1 MLFGTYKEDEA
12 YLWKKFQAPEFD
24 PATGIDKDTAA
35 KEVVRFAE
43 LEAPVP
49 VIKARGF
56 EFLAENLQIEVDP
69 HDFFPAFGCWVR
81 LPRVIGKLLDRHG
94 EIMVE
99 KGRIGQ
105 QKKELC
111 SLLNSSGASNIWAD
125 YDHSVPE
132 WDLVF
137 SLGFPGLLRN
147 AMEWREKHRAAGTLD
162 EAKDAYFEGI
172 RISYEAILMMLER
185 FIERAK
191 VHHNERCDF
200 VAASLQRLHDGPPQN
215 FFDALQL
222 IYLYFMFSEHMDH
235 MQVRSLGNLD
245 WRLTPFYDRDL
256 ENGTFIDA
264 QMREMFDHFFM
275 QWGSINNYWGQ
286 PVYLGGTKADGT
298 TQINHL
304 THFILDE
311 AAKLHLPTPKIQIKI
326 AKNTPDE
333 FIDKVLALIRD
344 QHQSI
349 VLVGEEGIRHI
360 LTSHGLTEED
370 ARTCDIRG
378 CYEVTSRGRVHT
390 NTTSCGH
397 LNMLKPFELIFNGGI
412 DKQTG
417 KPLGVPVPALDAL
430 ETFDD
435 FYRLYLRELYW
446 IIDANIEVVNEYEA
460 SLDQFNS
467 ANVFSATIPN
477 SLRTG
482 RDAFAAGCD
491 LNLSSLLTTGFGS
504 AIDALS
510 VVEEL
515 IYRKREITLAEMAAA
530 LNADWKGHEALHRKI
545 LAFKDRYGNGIPRV
559 DRFAQMLS
567 RTIGNYVNGR
577 PNSRGGEWQAS
588 VHCAKQFVIEG
599 AKTGATPDGRFA
611 GEEMS
616 KNASPRMGSDVNGV
630 TALIRS
636 ALAVDAA
643 SFPGDFPLDVMM
655 HPGTVK
661 GADGLAAWRKLIRVY
676 FAGNGV
682 AIHFNIFDAA
692 ELKDAQLHPE
702 KYQGLQVRV
711 CGWNVHFTEMA
722 KSEQD
727 MYIRRAESICE

>member
-1 MLFGTYKEDEA
+1 MIFGTYAQDEG
-12 YLWKKFQAPEFD
+12 YLRKKFQAPEFD
-24 PATGIDKDTAA
+24 SATGIDRETAA
-35 KEVVRFAE
+35 REIVRFAR
-43 LEAPVP
+43 LDAPAP

-81 LPRVIGKLLDRHG
+81 VPRPIDP
-94 EIMVE
+94 
-99 KGRIGQ
+99 
-105 QKKELC
+105 
-111 SLLNSSGASNIWAD
+111 LLNELRSRIPFKQQDLWNLLNQSGASNIWID
-125 YDHSVPE
+125 FDHSVPE

-137 SLGFPGLLRN
+137 TLGFPGLLRN
-147 AMEWREKHRAAGTLD
+147 AMDWREKHRTAGTLD
-162 EAKDAYFEGI
+162 AGMDAYFEGI
-172 RISYEAILMMLER
+172 RITYEAILGMIER

-191 VHHNERCDF
+191 VHKNDRCDF

-235 MQVRSLGNLD
+235 LQVRSLGNLD
-245 WRLTPFYDRDL
+245 RMLTPFYDRDL
-256 ENGTFIDA
+256 ADGTFTDE

-275 QWGSINNYWGQ
+275 QWGSIDNYWGQ
-286 PVYLGGTKADGT
+286 PVYLGGTKADGS

-326 AKNTPDE
+326 AKNTPDD
-333 FIDKVLALIRD
+333 FIDRVLALIRD

-360 LTSHGLTEED
+360 MTSHGYTEED

-378 CYEVTSRGRVHT
+378 CYEFTSRGRVHT
-390 NTTSCGH
+390 NTTGAGYI
-397 LNMLKPFELIFNGGI
+397 NMLKPFELIFNGGL

-417 KPLGVPVPALDAL
+417 EHIGVPVPPLAELK
-430 ETFDD
+430 TFDD
-435 FYRLYLRELYW
+435 FYRLYIAELRW
-446 IIDANIEVVNEYEA
+446 IIDANFKVVDDFEA
-460 SLDQFNS
+460 YLDRINPS
-467 ANVFSATIPN
+467 NVFSATIPN

-482 RDAFAAGCD
+482 HDAFFNGCD
-491 LNLSSLLTTGFGS
+491 SNVSSLLTTGFGS
-504 AIDALS
+504 TIDALS

-515 IYRKREITLAEMAAA
+515 VYGRNEFTLEELATA
-530 LNADWKGHEALHRKI
+530 LNADWKGFEKLHRKI
-545 LAFKDRYGNGIPRV
+545 CKFDDRYGNGIPRV

-567 RTIGNYVNGR
+567 RVIGNYINGR
-577 PNSRGGEWQAS
+577 PNARGGTWQSSA
-588 VHCAKQFVIEG
+588 HCAKQFVIEG

-616 KNASPRMGSDVNGV
+616 KNASPRMGSDINGV
-630 TALIRS
+630 TALVKS
-636 ALAVDAA
+636 ALSVDAA

-655 HPGTVK
+655 HPVSVK
-661 GADGLAAWRKLIRVY
+661 GADGLAAWRRLLRVF
-676 FAGNGV
+676 FAGNGAAV
-682 AIHFNIFDAA
+682 HFNIFDAE
-692 ELKDAQLHPE
+692 ELKDAQKNPE
-702 KYQGLQVRV
+702 KYRGLQIRV
-711 CGWNVHFTEMA
+711 CGWNVRFTEMA

-727 MYIRRAESICE
+727 MYILRAENIME

>member
-12 YLWKKFQAPEFD
+12 YLWKKFRSPEFD

-35 KEVVRFAE
+35 KEVVQFAE
-43 LEAPVP
+43 LDAPAP

-56 EFLAENLQIEVDP
+56 EFLAKNLQIEVDP

-81 LPRVIGKLLDRHG
+81 VPRPIDPLLSKLG
-94 EIMVE
+94 ERVVL
-99 KGRIGQ
+99 
-105 QKKELC
+105 QKTELWN
-111 SLLNSSGASNIWAD
+111 LLNQSGASNIWID
-125 YDHSVPE
+125 FDHSVPE

-147 AMEWREKHRAAGTLD
+147 AMDWREKHRANGTLD
-162 EAKDAYFEGI
+162 AKKDAYFEGI
-172 RISYEAILMMLER
+172 RITYEAILMMLER

-191 VHHNERCDF
+191 VHKHERCDF
-200 VAASLQRLHDGPPQN
+200 VAASLQRLHDGPPRN

-235 MQVRSLGNLD
+235 LQVRSLGNLD
-245 WRLTPFYDRDL
+245 RMLTPFYDRDL
-256 ENGTFIDA
+256 KNGTFTDE

-275 QWGSINNYWGQ
+275 QWGSIDNYWGQ
-286 PVYLGGTKADGT
+286 PVYLGGTKADGSS
-298 TQINHL
+298 QINHM

-326 AKNTPDE
+326 AKNTSDE
-333 FIDKVLALIRD
+333 FIDKVLSLIRD

-360 LTSHGLTEED
+360 MTSHGFTEED
-370 ARTCDIRG
+370 ARTCNIWG
-378 CYEVTSRGRVHT
+378 CYEFSSRGRIHT
-390 NTTSCGH
+390 NVTGVGH

-417 KPLGVPVPALDAL
+417 KPIGVSVPPL
-430 ETFDD
+430 EELKTFDD
-435 FYRLYLRELYW
+435 FYRLYIRELNW
-446 IIDANIEVVNEYEA
+446 IIDANIEVVNDFEA
-460 SLDQFNS
+460 HLDQFNS
-467 ANVFSATIPN
+467 ANVFSATIRN
-477 SLRTG
+477 SLKTG
-482 RDAFAAGCD
+482 RDAFASGCD
-491 LNLSSLLTTGFGS
+491 RNISSLLTTGFGS

-510 VVEEL
+510 VVEDL
-515 IYRKREITLAEMAAA
+515 IYNKHEISLREMADA
-530 LNADWKGHEALHRKI
+530 LNADWKGHEKLHRKI
-545 LAFKDRYGNGIPRV
+545 VAFNDRYGNGVPRV

-577 PNSRGGEWQAS
+577 PNSRGGEWYSS
-588 VHCAKQFVIEG
+588 VHCAKQFVVEG
-599 AKTGATPDGRFA
+599 EKTGATPDGRFS

-616 KNASPRMGSDVNGV
+616 KNASPRMGSDINGV
-630 TALIRS
+630 TALVRS
-636 ALAVDAA
+636 VLSVDAA

-655 HPGTVK
+655 HPSSVK
-661 GADGLAAWRKLIRVY
+661 GADGLAAWRRLIRVY

-682 AIHFNIFDAA
+682 AAHFNIFDAS
-692 ELKDAQLHPE
+692 ELKDAQKNPE
-702 KYQGLQVRV
+702 KYRGLQIRV
-711 CGWNVHFTEMA
+711 CGWNVRFTEMA

-727 MYIRRAESICE
+727 MYIRRAESISE

>member
-1 MLFGTYKEDEA
+1 MIFGTYAQDED

-35 KEVVRFAE
+35 REIVRFAR
-43 LEAPVP
+43 LDAPVP

-81 LPRVIGKLLDRHG
+81 TPRPIDP
-94 EIMVE
+94 
-99 KGRIGQ
+99 
-105 QKKELC
+105 
-111 SLLNSSGASNIWAD
+111 LLNELRSRIPFKQVDLWNLLNRSGASNIWID
-125 YDHSVPE
+125 FDHSVPE

-137 SLGFPGLLRN
+137 TRGFPGLLRN

-162 EAKDAYFEGI
+162 ADKDAYFEGI
-172 RISYEAILMMLER
+172 RITYEAILRMIER
-185 FIERAK
+185 FIGRAK
-191 VHHNERCDF
+191 VRKNDRCDF
-200 VAASLQRLHDGPPQN
+200 VAASLLRLHDGPPQN

-235 MQVRSLGNLD
+235 LQVRSLGNLD
-245 WRLTPFYDRDL
+245 RMLTPFYDRDL
-256 ENGTFIDA
+256 KNGTFTDE

-275 QWGSINNYWGQ
+275 QWGSIDNYWGQ

-326 AKNTPDE
+326 AKNTPDD

-360 LTSHGLTEED
+360 LTAHGMTEED

-378 CYEVTSRGRVHT
+378 CYEFATRGRVHT
-390 NTTSCGH
+390 NTTGVGH
-397 LNMLKPFELIFNGGI
+397 LNMLKPFELIFNGGT

-417 KPLGVPVPALDAL
+417 EKVGVDVPPFSELK
-430 ETFDD
+430 TFDD
-435 FYRLYLRELYW
+435 FYRLYLAELRW
-446 IIDANIEVVNEYEA
+446 IIDANIKVVDDFEAHLNEINP
-460 SLDQFNS
+460 S
-467 ANVFSATIPN
+467 NVFSATIPN
-477 SLRTG
+477 SLKTG
-482 RDAFAAGCD
+482 CDAFFNGCD
-491 LNLSSLLTTGFGS
+491 RNVSSLLTTGFGS
-504 AIDALS
+504 SIDALS

-515 IYRKREITLAEMAAA
+515 IYNKHEISLQEMADA
-530 LNADWKGHEALHRKI
+530 LNADWKGHEKLHRKI
-545 LAFKDRYGNGIPRV
+545 VAFDDRYGNGVPRV

-567 RTIGNYVNGR
+567 RTIGNYINGR
-577 PNSRGGEWQAS
+577 PNGRGGEWQSS
-588 VHCAKQFVIEG
+588 VHCAKQFVVEG
-599 AKTGATPDGRFA
+599 EKTGATPDGRFA

-616 KNASPRMGSDVNGV
+616 KNVSPRMGSDIYGV
-630 TALIRS
+630 TALVRS
-636 ALAVDAA
+636 VLAADSA

-655 HPGTVK
+655 HPSSVK
-661 GADGLAAWRKLIRVY
+661 GADGLAAWRKLVRVY

-682 AIHFNIFDAA
+682 AIHFNIFDAS
-692 ELKDAQLHPE
+692 ELKDAQKNPE
-702 KYQGLQVRV
+702 KYKGLQIRV
-711 CGWNVHFTEMA
+711 CGWNVRFTEMA

-727 MYIRRAESICE
+727 MYIRRAESITE

>member
-12 YLWKKFQAPEFD
+12 YLWNKFRSPEFD
-24 PATGIDKDTAA
+24 SATGIDKDTAA

-43 LEAPVP
+43 LDAPAP

-56 EFLAENLQIEVDP
+56 EFLAKNLQIEVDP
-69 HDFFPAFGCWVR
+69 HDFFPAFGCWGRTPRPIDPLLGR
-81 LPRVIGKLLDRHG
+81 LGKRVALQKG
-94 EIMVE
+94 E
-99 KGRIGQ
+99 
-105 QKKELC
+105 LW
-111 SLLNSSGASNIWAD
+111 SLLNQSGASNIWID
-125 YDHSVPE
+125 FDHSVPE
-132 WDLVF
+132 WEQVF

-147 AMEWREKHRAAGTLD
+147 AMDWREKHRADGTLD
-162 EAKDAYFEGI
+162 AKKEAYFEGI
-172 RISYEAILMMLER
+172 RITYEAILMMLER

-191 VHHNERCDF
+191 VHQNERCDF
-200 VAASLQRLHDGPPQN
+200 VAASLQRLHDGTPQN

-235 MQVRSLGNLD
+235 LQVRSLGNLD
-245 WRLTPFYDRDL
+245 RMLTPFYDRDL
-256 ENGTFIDA
+256 KNGTFTDE

-275 QWGSINNYWGQ
+275 QWGSIDNYWGQ

-298 TQINHL
+298 TQINHM

-349 VLVGEEGIRHI
+349 VLVGEEGIRHV
-360 LTSHGLTEED
+360 LTAHGLTEED

-378 CYEVTSRGRVHT
+378 CYEFTSRGRVHT
-390 NTTSCGH
+390 NTTGVGH

-412 DKQTG
+412 DKQSG
-417 KPLGVPVPALDAL
+417 KPVGVAVPPLDEL
-430 ETFDD
+430 KTFDD
-435 FYRLYLRELYW
+435 FYRLYIRELCW
-446 IIDANIEVVNEYEA
+446 IIDANIEVVDDFEA
-460 SLDQFNS
+460 HLDQFNS

-477 SLRTG
+477 SLKTG
-482 RDAFAAGCD
+482 RDAFATGCE
-491 LNLSSLLTTGFGS
+491 NNVSSLLTTGFGS

-515 IYRKREITLAEMAAA
+515 IYNKQEITLREMADA
-530 LNADWKGHEALHRKI
+530 LNADWKGYEKLHRKI
-545 LAFKDRYGNGIPRV
+545 VAFDDRYGNGVPRV

-567 RTIGNYVNGR
+567 RTLGNYINGR
-577 PNSRGGEWQAS
+577 PNARGGKWQSS

-599 AKTGATPDGRFA
+599 EKTGATPDGRFA

-616 KNASPRMGSDVNGV
+616 KNVSPRMGSDINGV

-636 ALAVDAA
+636 VLAADSA

-655 HPGTVK
+655 HPSSVK
-661 GADGLAAWRKLIRVY
+661 GADGLAAWRKLVRVY

-682 AIHFNIFDAA
+682 AIHFNIFDAS
-692 ELKDAQLHPE
+692 ELKDAQKNPE
-702 KYQGLQVRV
+702 KYRGLQIRV
-711 CGWNVHFTEMA
+711 CGWNVRFTEMA

-727 MYIRRAESICE
+727 MYIRRAESITE